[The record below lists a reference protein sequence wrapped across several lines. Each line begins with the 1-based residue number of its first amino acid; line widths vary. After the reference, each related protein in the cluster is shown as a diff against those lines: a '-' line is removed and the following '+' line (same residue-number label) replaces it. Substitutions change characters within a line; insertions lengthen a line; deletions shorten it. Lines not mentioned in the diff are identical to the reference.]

1 MFVGQTMNELLC
13 NLVGKDVAQAPG
25 FDAFVF
31 KNICQGKG
39 VYHGSKHAHMVR
51 CNTVDAVTGYLGPA
65 DYIAAADHYRDL
77 LAFLGDFF
85 DFAGQPLRMFGIK
98 TAVVFSRQLFA

>member
-1 MFVGQTMNELLC
+1 MVSR
-13 NLVGKDVAQAPG
+13 
-25 FDAFVF
+25 DA
-31 KNICQGKG
+31 
-39 VYHGSKHAHMVR
+39 
-51 CNTVDAVTGYLGPA
+51 VDAVTGYLSSPN
-65 DYIAAADHYRDL
+65 YIAAADHYRDL